1 MTEPTPTTFVLV
13 HGVWHGGWV
22 WQTLAQHLRQQG
34 HRVYTPTLTGLG
46 ERSHLLNENISLDT
60 FITDIT
66 NLFKWEKLNDV
77 VLLGHSFGGLVI
89 SGVADKIPENIRQL
103 IFLDSF
109 LLENGQSA
117 FDTLPTKAVEKL
129 KRIAATQCNGMALP
143 APRPVLLGYPDDEN
157 TTETIAGLLTP
168 HPIGTYASKLEL
180 HHPLGNYLPVTYYKC
195 TNPVYDPV
203 AQSHALAK
211 KQQGWSIVKLP
222 TSHAAPFTHPHL
234 LADLLLSF

>member
-1 MTEPTPTTFVLV
+1 MTEHTPTTFVLV
-13 HGVWHGGWV
+13 HGAWHGGWV
-22 WQTLAQHLRQQG
+22 WQTLAEHLRQQG

-46 ERSHLLNENISLDT
+46 ERSHLLNENITLDT
-60 FITDIT
+60 FITDII
-66 NLFKWEKLNDV
+66 NLFKWEKLNNV

-89 SGVADKIPENIRQL
+89 SGVADRVPESIRQL
-103 IFLDSF
+103 IYLDGFLV
-109 LLENGQSA
+109 ENDQSP
-117 FDTLPTKAVEKL
+117 FDTLPSKAVEKL
-129 KRIAATQCNGMALP
+129 KNIAATQCNGLALP

-168 HPIGTYASKLEL
+168 HPIGTYANKLAL

-195 TNPVYDPV
+195 TNPAYDPV
-203 AQSHALAK
+203 AQSHVLAK

>member
-1 MTEPTPTTFVLV
+1 MTEQTPTTFVLV
-13 HGVWHGGWV
+13 HGAWHGGWV

-34 HRVYTPTLTGLG
+34 HNVYTPTLTGLG
-46 ERSHLLNENISLDT
+46 EKSHLLNNSINLDT
-60 FITDIT
+60 FITDII
-66 NLFKWEKLNDV
+66 NLFKWENLNNV
-77 VLLGHSFGGLVI
+77 VLLGHSFGGLVV
-89 SGVADKIPENIRQL
+89 SGVADRIPEKIRQL
-103 IFLDSF
+103 IFLDGF
-109 LLENGQSA
+109 LIENGQSA
-117 FDTLPTKAVEKL
+117 FDTLPAKAVDKL
-129 KRIAATQCNGMALP
+129 YNIAASQCNGLALP